1 MHMNTT
7 TKQQTTPSDMVALEQ
22 NMKIEA
28 AGLNKILADEFVLHA
43 MLLQYHWNVTG
54 INFIE
59 LHRFYAEQYQQVE
72 RMMKS
77 LAERVRALGHLAE
90 GRLSECLKHTHLNEE
105 AFPVQHL
112 QQLNNLIKS
121 HETVIQHLQRMK
133 RSLDRTYR
141 MYGTGDFLEDLVA
154 EHESMI
160 LLIRCYL

>member
-1 MHMNTT
+1 MNTT
-7 TKQQTTPSDMVALEQ
+7 TKKQLTPTDMAALEK
-22 NMKIEA
+22 NMQTEA

-43 MLLQYHWNVTG
+43 KLLQYHWNVTG
-54 INFIE
+54 VNFIE

-90 GRLSECLKHTHLNEE
+90 GRLTVCLKTTSLSEE
-105 AFPVQHL
+105 EFPSVHQ
-112 QQLNNLIKS
+112 QQLNNLVKS
-121 HETVIQHLQRMK
+121 HEIIIQNLQRMK
-133 RSLDRTYR
+133 RSLDKEYR

-160 LLIRCYL
+160 MLIRCYF

>member
-1 MHMNTT
+1 MNTT
-7 TKQQTTPSDMVALEQ
+7 TKQQPTPTDMAALEQ
-22 NMKIEA
+22 NMQNEA

-43 MLLQYHWNVTG
+43 KLLQYHWNVTG
-54 INFIE
+54 VNFIE

-90 GRLSECLKHTHLNEE
+90 GRLTVCLKTTSLSEE
-105 AFPVQHL
+105 EFPVVHQ
-112 QQLNNLIKS
+112 QQLNNLIKG
-121 HETVIQHLQRMK
+121 HEIIIQNLQRMK
-133 RSLDRTYR
+133 RSLDKEYR
-141 MYGTGDFLEDLVA
+141 LYGTGDFLEDLVA

>member
-1 MHMNTT
+1 MA
-7 TKQQTTPSDMVALEQ
+7 ALEK
-22 NMKIEA
+22 NMQTEA

-43 MLLQYHWNVTG
+43 KLLQYHWNVTG
-54 INFIE
+54 VNFIE

-90 GRLSECLKHTHLNEE
+90 GRLTVCLKTTSLSEE
-105 AFPVQHL
+105 EFPSVHQ

-121 HETVIQHLQRMK
+121 HEIIIQNLQRMK
-133 RSLDRTYR
+133 RSLDKEYR

-160 LLIRCYL
+160 MLIRCYF